1 MMTEIRRPATRIQ
14 QGKRTLFLTSLT
26 VDHFL
31 AKGFYH
37 VDRLDVQKEEGMQR
51 LLSESRAKRLGK
63 DLVEADEQNEAFLPT
78 SVFLATSGNISYDEH
93 TKELFFDTSSGHGV
107 CPLDVVDGQHRIE
120 GLKVAAA
127 QNERLRTFPI
137 AVVIADDM
145 RETEKMLQFLT
156 VNTKQQAVDKGV
168 AQHITARFTKL
179 FEVESLPYLPDWLR
193 REVEKG
199 DDDQALAIARQLN
212 NDPSS
217 PWRGKIQFAHEAKTK
232 QHTIT
237 QKTFVSAIKRNLL
250 NKFHPY
256 NTLPLQS
263 EDKRIAVLRNYW
275 NAVDRIVVRSD
286 DMSRLDDED
295 SVAYKHNGLQF
306 FLLAFGPAL
315 NSLARGREFTV
326 DAFARCFK
334 DAQEYLPPDSAA
346 IMSSEYWMPGGPAS
360 NLNMGGVRKHAADLT
375 TAIGSTDS
383 DDVRI

>member
-1 MMTEIRRPATRIQ
+1 MAEIRRPATRIQ

-31 AKGFYH
+31 TEDFYR

-78 SVFLATSGNISYDEH
+78 SVFLATSGGISYDER
-93 TKELFFDTSSGHGV
+93 TKELFFDMSPEHGV

-120 GLKVAAA
+120 GLKVAAT
-127 QNERLRTFPI
+127 QNERLRDFPI

-156 VNTKQQAVDKGV
+156 VNTKQQSVDQGV

-179 FEVESLPYLPDWLR
+179 FEIESLSYLPDWLR

-199 DDDQALAIARQLN
+199 EDDQALAIARQLN
-212 NDPSS
+212 NDPAS
-217 PWRGKIQFAHEAKTK
+217 PWHGKIQFAHEAKTK

-237 QKTFVSAIKRNLL
+237 QKTFVGAIKRNLL

-263 EDKRIAVLRNYW
+263 GDKRIAVLRNYW
-275 NAVDRIVVRSD
+275 NAVDQIVVGSD
-286 DMSRLDDED
+286 DAPRLSGDD
-295 SVAYKHNGLQF
+295 SVVYKYNGLQF
-306 FLLAFGPAL
+306 FLLAFGPVL

-326 DAFARCFK
+326 DAFAQCLK
-334 DAQEYLPPDSAA
+334 DAQEYLPPGSAA
-346 IMSSEYWMPGGPAS
+346 IMSSDYWVTGGPAS
-360 NLNMGGVRKHAADLT
+360 GLNMAGIRVLAADLT
-375 TAIGSTDS
+375 VAIGYADN